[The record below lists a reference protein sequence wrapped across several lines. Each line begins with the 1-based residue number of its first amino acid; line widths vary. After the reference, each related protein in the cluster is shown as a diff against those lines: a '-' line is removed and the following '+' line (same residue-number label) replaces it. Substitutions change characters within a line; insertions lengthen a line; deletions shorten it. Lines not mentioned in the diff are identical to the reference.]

1 MPDSVT
7 GLVARGVSVHFE
19 GIKALD
25 TVDLSLEPGKI
36 VGLIGPN
43 GAGKTTLLNVLSGFQ
58 KTETGRVLLDGEDI
72 TGRPPH
78 KIARL
83 GVARTFQAVRLFDN
97 LSVLEN
103 VQIGAAGVGRRL
115 AESGS
120 HARRVAERFG
130 LESRLEMRA
139 GALPYGE
146 ERRVGIARALAMGPK
161 YLMLDEPAAGLS
173 DAELQTL
180 LAFLKGVPAEF
191 GCGLLV
197 VEHNMRL
204 IMALC
209 ETIHVLDQGRTLA
222 EGTPEAIQHDADVR
236 RAYLGSATDATS
248 APQTAPGA
256 ATC

>member
-1 MPDSVT
+1 MT
-7 GLVARGVSVHFE
+7 GLAARGVSVHFE
-19 GIKALD
+19 GLTALD
-25 TVDLSLEPGKI
+25 AVDLSLAPGEI

-58 KTETGRVLLDGEDI
+58 KPAAGQVTLDGENV

-78 KIARL
+78 KIARH
-83 GVARTFQAVRLFDN
+83 GVARTFQAVRLFDS

-103 VQIGAAGVGRRL
+103 IQIGAAGVGQGLAASRR
-115 AESGS
+115 
-120 HARRVAERFG
+120 HARDVAARLG
-130 LESRLEMRA
+130 LEARLEMRA

-146 ERRVGIARALAMGPK
+146 ERRVGIARALAMAPK

-173 DAELQTL
+173 DAELQAL
-180 LAFLKGVPAEF
+180 LETLKGLPAAF
-191 GCGLLV
+191 DCGLLV

-222 EGTPEAIQHDADVR
+222 EGSPEAIRRDAEVR
-236 RAYLGSATDATS
+236 RAYLGTADDAPADAS
-248 APQTAPGA
+248 GA
-256 ATC
+256 VPC